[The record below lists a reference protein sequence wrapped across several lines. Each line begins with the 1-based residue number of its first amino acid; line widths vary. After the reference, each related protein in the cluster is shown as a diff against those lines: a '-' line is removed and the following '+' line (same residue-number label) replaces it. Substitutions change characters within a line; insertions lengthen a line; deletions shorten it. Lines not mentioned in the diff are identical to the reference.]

1 MTFGHTGEA
10 HWAELNTA
18 SALGSLTAPTPK
30 VKVKVKV
37 RRFGENWKKTQ
48 IMVKLYLL
56 SQGNRIF
63 SISYKTNAVPH
74 CAFAITLAVI

>member
-18 SALGSLTAPTPK
+18 SVLGSLTAPAPK

-37 RRFGENWKKTQ
+37 KVSIQIPYALSSITQ
-48 IMVKLYLL
+48 ISRILEYWNISFLKCLFTQSMHLMVGLV
-56 SQGNRIF
+56 Q
-63 SISYKTNAVPH
+63 
-74 CAFAITLAVI
+74 

>member
-18 SALGSLTAPTPK
+18 SALGSLTAPAPK

-37 RRFGENWKKTQ
+37 RYSINFEKFFEFDD
-48 IMVKLYLL
+48 
-56 SQGNRIF
+56 GNRRGHSKKLF
-63 SISYKTNAVPH
+63 KRRSSLSLVTELL
-74 CAFAITLAVI
+74 ITGTV